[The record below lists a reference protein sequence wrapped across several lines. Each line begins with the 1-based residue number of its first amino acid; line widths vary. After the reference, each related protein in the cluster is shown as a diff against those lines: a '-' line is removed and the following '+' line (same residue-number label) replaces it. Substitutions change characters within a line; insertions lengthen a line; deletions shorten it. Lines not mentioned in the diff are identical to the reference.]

1 MIRKLQVKMEAPDG
15 TPAFVFTL
23 LQKKP
28 NQNKQTKNRTGEEHR
43 KVHAFRIHVLRQTP
57 TVKSYHA

>member
-23 LQKKP
+23 LQKKT
-28 NQNKQTKNRTGEEHR
+28 NQTKTNKQKTE
-43 KVHAFRIHVLRQTP
+43 Q
-57 TVKSYHA
+57 VKSTEKCMHLGYMCSDRHPQ